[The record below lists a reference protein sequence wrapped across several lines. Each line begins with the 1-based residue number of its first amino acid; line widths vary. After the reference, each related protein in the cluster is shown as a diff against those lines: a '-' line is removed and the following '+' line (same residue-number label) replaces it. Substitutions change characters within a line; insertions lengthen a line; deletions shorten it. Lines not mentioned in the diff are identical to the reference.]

1 MREPTTAQSVSVEA
15 PRLIDGAVSIELASD
30 HVRNFSPDP
39 HVLPIGSRV
48 FLTHLKGKPLSAQVE
63 AAKRLKEFGYVPV
76 PHLGARNFETIADYV
91 HQIESHSRNGVT
103 EALFVGGNPLI
114 AWGPL
119 SEAAHLLAHPVLA
132 DSPIGVAFLGGY
144 PEGHPAVSQSELNDA
159 MSRKVALCRDKGLSP
174 HVVSQF
180 AFDGAAIGLWA
191 KKLQSENPDLPVR
204 LGLAGVTSLPKL
216 VRFAA
221 MCGIGPSLAALKNSG
236 KGLFNVLADKD
247 PADVI
252 EAIEMSYP
260 EPTGQ
265 VDLHFFPFGG
275 WEKTLD
281 WVAKARRK

>member
-1 MREPTTAQSVSVEA
+1 MREPTTAQSVSVEP

-39 HVLPIGSRV
+39 HVLPVGSRV
-48 FLTHLKGKPLSAQVE
+48 FLTHIKGKPLSAQVE
-63 AAKRLKEFGYVPV
+63 AAKRLKELSYVPV
-76 PHLGARNFETIADYV
+76 PHLGARNFETAADYV
-91 HQIESHSRNGVT
+91 RQVEFHSRNGVT

-114 AWGPL
+114 ASGPL
-119 SEAAHLLAHPVLA
+119 SEAAQLLAHPVLTN
-132 DSPIGVAFLGGY
+132 SSIRVAFLGGY
-144 PEGHPAVSQSELNDA
+144 PEGHPAISPSALHHA
-159 MSRKVALCRDKGLSP
+159 MERKVALCCDKGLTP

-191 KKLQSENPDLPVR
+191 KKLRSENPGIPLR

-221 MCGIGPSLAALKNSG
+221 MCGIGPSLAVLMNSG
-236 KGLFNVLADKD
+236 RGLFNVLADKD

-252 EAIEMSYP
+252 EGIEMNYAES
-260 EPTGQ
+260 GRQ

-281 WVAKARRK
+281 WLAKARRK